1 MTVLGSKWS
10 TVRGIWNP
18 LDPDSKILWKPHD
31 RDLEI
36 EIEAV
41 FNNMIEKV
49 TVSADYNAISCCK
62 QREGEPYEDYLA
74 RMREVFR
81 QRNVSRCQVL

>member
-18 LDPDSKILWKPHD
+18 LDPDSKILWKAHD

-62 QREGEPYEDYLA
+62 QREGEPYEDYLV

-81 QRNVSRCQVL
+81 QRNVSRYQVL